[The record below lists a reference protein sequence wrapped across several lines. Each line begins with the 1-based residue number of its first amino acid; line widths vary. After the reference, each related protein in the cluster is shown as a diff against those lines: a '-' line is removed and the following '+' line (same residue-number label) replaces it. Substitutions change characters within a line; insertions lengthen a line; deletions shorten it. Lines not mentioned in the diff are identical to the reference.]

1 MPDGDSIAA
10 IATAP
15 GAAGIGIIRISG
27 PAALDLQRDLIGQQ
41 LAPNQARYLPVID
54 SDGEVLDHAVVLY
67 FTAPHSFTGEHVLE
81 LQGHGGPVVMQ
92 MLLQRVLA
100 LGVRPAGPGEFSQRA
115 FLNNKLDL
123 AQAEAISDLINAST
137 ESAARAATRSLA
149 GEFSDKVSQLLKDL
163 TELRVFVEGAIDFP
177 TDEIDFLGE
186 AALDQKLAGLTRS
199 LNTLT
204 IAAKNGAALRDGL
217 TLAIVGPPNAGKSSL
232 LNALSG
238 RDSAIVTDIPGTTR
252 DVLREQIHIDGVPVH
267 LVDTAGLRD
276 SDDTVERE
284 GIRRALSAVD
294 SADHVLVMV
303 DDSDGDSALPTLP
316 ESSPPQTLIRNKID
330 QSGAQAN
337 EIDEVIW
344 LSVKTGQGLELLRQ
358 RLLKLAGASPGQGG
372 QFSARTRHLN
382 ALDRVAEHLGQA
394 TALLGDHLPAE
405 LLAEELRLAQ
415 NCLSD
420 ITGEF
425 LPDDLLGEIFSSF
438 CIGK

>member
-149 GEFSDKVSQLLKDL
+149 GEFSDKVSQLLKEL

>member
-100 LGVRPAGPGEFSQRA
+100 LGVRPAGPGVFSQRA